1 MKKYGIVILQ
11 DNLQKAEEIGY
22 AFDKSGDFEVLG
34 KSADGE
40 EGIRLLKASGAEFLL
55 SDVILQNLDGLGV
68 LDRIK
73 EENLNVKTIIF
84 SAMGSEEV
92 VDACIEKGASFYVAK
107 PCPAETLVKRVSELF
122 LGSGT
127 TGSRTFGSMKSV
139 SPKKTGPS
147 LDEKI
152 SKIFISVG
160 IPPHTKGYS
169 YLREGVK
176 LAVEEPDVINN
187 ITKKLYPMI
196 GEKYSTTPSKVE
208 RAIRH
213 AIEVAWA
220 RGRINNINDLFGV
233 QTYLAGEKPTNGEFI
248 ALIADKMLLEGA

>member
-1 MKKYGIVILQ
+1 MSKHTIVILQ
-11 DNLQKAEEIGY
+11 DNVRKAESLAEE
-22 AFDKSGDFEVLG
+22 FEKSGDFTVVGL
-34 KSADGE
+34 SSDGE
-40 EGIRLLKASGAEFLL
+40 EGAGLIL
-55 SDVILQNLDGLGV
+55 STQCEYCVTDLILQSLDGLGV
-68 LDRIK
+68 LDRVRK
-73 EENLNVKTIIF
+73 AGAKTRMIVY
-84 SAMGSEEV
+84 SSLCGDEV
-92 VDACIEKGASFYVAK
+92 VETSIQKGAAYYVTK
-107 PCPAETLVKRVSELF
+107 PCPEETLVKRVRDLF
-122 LGSGT
+122 LT
-127 TGSRTFGSMKSV
+127 DKSDDV
-139 SPKKTGPS
+139 REVAANKSPA

-160 IPPHTKGYS
+160 IPPHIKGYS
-169 YLREGVK
+169 YLREGIK
-176 LAVEEPDVINN
+176 LAVCDPDVINN